1 MSWALGCIP
10 RPPLVPYVGQ
20 GQLCPTGHRAA
31 GILLGPSGPGVWD
44 ILQGLSSV
52 PQMHGVFGAEKNTS
66 PMCFLSS
73 TVSIWTKN
81 YKLKKIFL
89 GHLQNAAYFYVE
101 KKSCGGSCLE
111 EKIHWKSSRF
121 ESWRPAPQS
130 FWHNLI
136 VAVIF
141 FVKHVRQ

>member
-1 MSWALGCIP
+1 M
-10 RPPLVPYVGQ
+10 PYVGQ

-73 TVSIWTKN
+73 AVSMWTKN
-81 YKLKKIFL
+81 YKLIKLPRASSECSIFL
-89 GHLQNAAYFYVE
+89 
-101 KKSCGGSCLE
+101 CGE
-111 EKIHWKSSRF
+111 EKLWKQLS
-121 ESWRPAPQS
+121 
-130 FWHNLI
+130 
-136 VAVIF
+136 
-141 FVKHVRQ
+141 